1 MALRCIFILGTISLF
16 CGAEPAIDRTAAAI
30 TSAYR
35 QDDPQ
40 AVYRLVSPAVVR
52 FKGDQLTKLD
62 AELQAAEVP
71 SVAELLGEI
80 RLKLIQQDLAGSL
93 PVPKGRE
100 RLLLLKYLNARIE
113 EFAERTRQRGEEIR
127 SSKQSTT
134 QQEFEHQLWDLH
146 VLRNELLT
154 AERAARYTAQ
164 IVKDKA
170 GNAMGTLAAE
180 DKEFVKSVAAGE
192 AYKPLQRTDRQIT
205 EFEMELRLARLALG
219 VKTLKDPKLTKERF
233 LAAYAT
239 LVDSQT
245 LIEYL
250 TARAEARAQA
260 EKDEQLDEPLHP
272 VLDDDQVLNEVRQ
285 RQSEANT
292 LAGSLAN
299 KARLLFEGLHWWMR
313 GRYGNGTELM
323 GLLKSEA
330 AVRNPK
336 DSLWL
341 FMPRDLRIVPT
352 EPTVGRLDS
361 MPRFE
366 RRFLYTWAWQDRKV
380 ESASELV
387 NTGESPNASP
397 AYKVQANL
405 GQFW

>member
-1 MALRCIFILGTISLF
+1 MIRLVFSVGFLSLV
-16 CGAEPAIDRTAAAI
+16 CGAEPAIDRTASAVIAA
-30 TSAYR
+30 YH
-35 QDDPQ
+35 QDDPL
-40 AVYRLVSPAVVR
+40 AVYRLVSPAIVR

-62 AELQAAEVP
+62 EQLQAADVP

-100 RLLLLKYLNARIE
+100 RLLLLKYLHARIE
-113 EFAERTRQRGEEIR
+113 EFAKQTRDRGKEIQ
-127 SSKQSTT
+127 SAKSTT

-154 AERAARYTAQ
+154 AERVARYTALV
-164 IVKDKA
+164 VKDKS
-170 GNAMGTLAAE
+170 GNAMGTLTPE
-180 DKEFVKSVAAGE
+180 DKDFIKSVAAGD
-192 AYKPLQRTDRQIT
+192 AYKPLQLTDRQIT
-205 EFEMELRLARLALG
+205 EFEMELRLDRLALG
-219 VKTLKDPKLTKERF
+219 VRTLKDPKLTKERF

-239 LVDSQT
+239 AVDAQT

-250 TARAEARAQA
+250 AARSEARAKA
-260 EKDEQLDEPLHP
+260 EKANQPDEPLHP
-272 VLDDDQVLNEVRQ
+272 VLDDAQVLNEVKQ
-285 RQSEANT
+285 RQSEAKT
-292 LAGSLAN
+292 LAGSLAT
-299 KARLLFEGLHWWMR
+299 KARLVFEGLHWWMR
-313 GRYGNGTELM
+313 GRYGNGTELA

-330 AVRNPK
+330 AVRNPQ

-361 MPRFE
+361 IPRFE

-380 ESASELV
+380 ESVTEAV
-387 NTGESPNASP
+387 NPGESSNASP
-397 AYKVQANL
+397 TFAVKANL